1 MAQKKKNSNYVTEKN
16 IAKATQKEEQKKKE
30 KQARTTKLALIWT
43 GGVLAVLAIIFLIM
57 LAAGVFKYYPK
68 ATKHLNVTLD
78 DGSTIHVELYGE
90 DAPITAKHFED
101 LCTSG
106 YFNGKGIHTLLDG
119 MLYMGSTY
127 KGSLED
133 GIKGEFSDNGV
144 ENKIPMIKGTLC
156 MARAD
161 QNDTAFGQFFV
172 LTEDNK
178 NIEGKYAA
186 FGAFSDPDA
195 IDTLLAK
202 LTVSEDGTVTGG
214 PKISSITS
222 HGEEDHH

>member
-16 IAKATQKEEQKKKE
+16 AAKAAEKEEKKIKE
-30 KQARTTKLALIWT
+30 RKAKTTRLALIWT
-43 GGVLAVLAIIFLIM
+43 GGVLAVLAAIFLIL

-68 ATKHLNVTLD
+68 ATKHLNIMLD
-78 DGSTIHVELYGE
+78 DGSSIHVELYGE
-90 DAPITAKHFED
+90 DAPKTVEHFEK
-101 LCTSG
+101 LCESG

-119 MLYMGSTY
+119 RLYMGSEI
-127 KGSLED
+127 KGSIKD
-133 GIKGEFSDNGV
+133 GIAGEFADNGF
-144 ENKIPMIKGTLC
+144 ENKIPMTNGTLC
-156 MARAD
+156 MSRLDGA
-161 QNDTAFGQFFV
+161 DTAYGQFFV
-172 LTEDNK
+172 ITEENED
-178 NIEGKYAA
+178 IEGKYAA